1 LPEAVF
7 FADADFVVVLF
18 FDAAD
23 FDVLDFADFEAA
35 FFSAFSSAVTTF
47 AGFAF
52 LVTLKE

>member
-35 FFSAFSSAVTTF
+35 SFRFFLSSDYF
-47 AGFAF
+47 CWLCFFGN
-52 LVTLKE
+52 LKE